1 LQLLLVF
8 LEDGFV
14 VVLPE
19 LLASIFAGN
28 TLEDYIDGSALLY
41 SPSSMP
47 LTLLSTRVLILELG
61 QIVHILVHDNPQ
73 VVSLVVRRNVASRE

>member
-1 LQLLLVF
+1 
-8 LEDGFV
+8 
-14 VVLPE
+14 VVLPK

-28 TLEDYIDGSALLY
+28 TLEDYIDGSALCY
-41 SPSSMP
+41 NPSTMS

-61 QIVHILVHDNPQ
+61 QIVHVVVHDDPQ